1 MKKDLVSRKSWVW
14 FGGWFR
20 NMYIDRVN
28 PQPGVYFVFR
38 IVEDCEVGIWDIE
51 QQNHDRECN

>member
-1 MKKDLVSRKSWVW
+1 
-14 FGGWFR
+14 
-20 NMYIDRVN
+20 MYIDRVN

-38 IVEDCEVGIWDIE
+38 IVEDYEVGVWDIE